1 MSQNVDFAKDGKIDD
16 QQWGVKST
24 GNHDSAHSSN
34 VIRNNGLHLNFAK
47 KQSASFQYSGAH
59 VQSRFQNLGWF
70 INSYAAYDML
80 HIKCRLAKT
89 FEWCGIQTVD
99 AASVVLTVYL
109 KSS

>member
-1 MSQNVDFAKDGKIDD
+1 MIFVYHLDSIKDGKIDD

-34 VIRNNGLHLNFAK
+34 VVRDNGLHLNFAK

-70 INSYAAYDML
+70 IMQ
-80 HIKCRLAKT
+80 HIKRRL
-89 FEWCGIQTVD
+89 G
-99 AASVVLTVYL
+99 AASERIFQNLSKQVLNSRI
-109 KSS
+109 K